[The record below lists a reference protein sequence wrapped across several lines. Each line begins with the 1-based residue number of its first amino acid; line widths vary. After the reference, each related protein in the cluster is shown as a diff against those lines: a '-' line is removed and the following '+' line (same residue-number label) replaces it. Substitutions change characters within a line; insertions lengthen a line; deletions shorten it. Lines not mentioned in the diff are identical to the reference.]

1 MKYLGIDYGT
11 KRIGL
16 ATSSEDGVFAFPYG
30 TLEEVKDPIS
40 KIKEIVE
47 KESINEIV
55 IGLSLDMSGK
65 ENPINEKIKMFGE
78 EVASETGLR
87 VQYERETMTSL
98 EAVRDPNQKSIR
110 NARQIKKEKVENIDA
125 RAAQIILARFLEK
138 LKNNF
143 MEEVNFKES
152 MSTEKG
158 FQKIEVQKQ
167 YEDLFLLDKQIA
179 DESEGLLFPLE
190 SPQKL
195 KNFLI
200 EEHKSENIVLNN
212 EDGKHVGYLSYY
224 DIDSNTSELL
234 NIGVLKEFQGKGYAQ
249 EMMEKYFELN
259 PNKEKF
265 VLVTRPDNIK
275 AIRFYEKLGYKIV
288 ELKKDYYGPGEDRVF
303 LEKRR

>member
-40 KIKEIVE
+40 KIKKIVE
-47 KESINEIV
+47 KENIGEIV

-65 ENPINEKIKMFGE
+65 ENPVNEKIKMFGE

-138 LKNNF
+138 LK
-143 MEEVNFKES
+143 K
-152 MSTEKG
+152 
-158 FQKIEVQKQ
+158 
-167 YEDLFLLDKQIA
+167 
-179 DESEGLLFPLE
+179 
-190 SPQKL
+190 
-195 KNFLI
+195 
-200 EEHKSENIVLNN
+200 
-212 EDGKHVGYLSYY
+212 
-224 DIDSNTSELL
+224 
-234 NIGVLKEFQGKGYAQ
+234 
-249 EMMEKYFELN
+249 
-259 PNKEKF
+259 
-265 VLVTRPDNIK
+265 
-275 AIRFYEKLGYKIV
+275 
-288 ELKKDYYGPGEDRVF
+288 
-303 LEKRR
+303 